1 MKKPFLIAFF
11 VSAATLANAQ
21 TVVEYVNTLDFPLS
35 PGGQF
40 FYSADPGEQV
50 FVDSGGAGRF
60 KRTGNA
66 FLAGGA
72 TPLCRFY
79 GSVTPGP
86 NSHFYT
92 VDAGECNA
100 LKAAQITPKP
110 ATIQQWNYEGNG
122 FNGTAPGLTA
132 SGKPTCPIGTTPVY
146 RAYNGAFRNGVKNP
160 WDSNHRYATNK
171 GEIDFMVSSQNWNDE
186 GLSFCAAGSV
196 APTSLPPVS
205 SNANKCANPRAD
217 AKFGDKQGS
226 LDTEKSFVRSHID
239 EIYLWREEVP
249 ALSADRYD
257 TPQAY
262 FAPLKTWAKTASGK
276 DKDEFHFVVDTARFQ
291 SQIDGDAGLG
301 YGLEITPK
309 TSTRRATV
317 ALVESGSPAA
327 AAGLRRSIQIT
338 SVNGVDEA
346 SAAFPTLLQNAL
358 SPRTA
363 SQPITLGTFDPVS
376 GAQKEVVMNAI
387 AITTNSVPV
396 VSTLNTPTG
405 KVGYILYTSFLTLA
419 SEGALVDAFRQLR
432 DAGVTDI
439 VLDFRYNGGGY
450 VYISS
455 QLAYMVAG
463 AKSRNKVYERYIF
476 NSLRDAESNDPTE
489 ALPFFDTASGFPGTN
504 TIEDSPL
511 PTLNLNRV
519 FILTSEGTASASE
532 AVINGLRG
540 IDVEVV
546 LVGDT
551 TTGKPYGFLDVDN
564 CGSTYLAIEFKGVNN
579 KGFGDFADGFAPTCK
594 VVEDDVTHDFTD
606 PAETRLAAALA
617 YRSTGTCPAGTVAS
631 DETTKALSAADK
643 INRRSGFVGQLRS
656 PKLDAQL
663 KRAHEMQA
671 AQLK

>member
-1 MKKPFLIAFF
+1 MKNRFLLVFLI
-11 VSAATLANAQ
+11 SAASVTHAQ
-21 TVVEYVNTLDFPLS
+21 TVVEYVNTLDFPRS

-40 FYSADPGEQV
+40 FYSADPGEQA
-50 FVDSGGAGRF
+50 FVDSGGAGKF
-60 KRTGNA
+60 KRTGSA
-66 FLAGGA
+66 FLAGGS

-79 GSVTPGP
+79 GSVAPGP

-92 VDAGECNA
+92 VDTGECNA

-110 ATIQQWNYEGNG
+110 AAIQQWNYEGNG

-132 SGKPTCPIGTTPVY
+132 SGKPTCPTGTTPVY
-146 RAYNGAFRNGVKNP
+146 RAYNGAFRNGVKNA

-171 GEIDFMVSSQNWNDE
+171 GEIDFMVNSQSWSDE

-196 APTSLPPVS
+196 APASLPPAT

-217 AKFGDKQGS
+217 AKFGDKPGS
-226 LDTEKSFVRSHID
+226 LDTEKAFVRSHID

-249 ALSADRYD
+249 ALSAANYD

-276 DKDEFHFVVDTARFQ
+276 DKDEFHFVVNTASFQ

-301 YGLEITPK
+301 YGLEVAPK
-309 TSTRRATV
+309 TSARRATI

-338 SVNGVDEA
+338 SVNGINEA
-346 SAAFPTLLQNAL
+346 SASFPTMLQNAL
-358 SPRTA
+358 NPRSA
-363 SQPITLGTFDPVS
+363 SQLITLGTFDPVS
-376 GAQKEVVMNAI
+376 GAQKEVTMSAI

-405 KVGYILYTSFLTLA
+405 KVGYLLYTSFLTLA
-419 SEGALVDAFRQLR
+419 SEGALIDAFTQLR
-432 DAGVTDI
+432 DARVSDL
-439 VLDFRYNGGGY
+439 VLDLRYNSGGY

-455 QLAYMVAG
+455 QVAYMIAG
-463 AKSRNKVYERYIF
+463 AKSRNKVFERYIY
-476 NSLRDAESNDPTE
+476 NSLRDALTNDPDE
-489 ALPFFDTASGFPGTN
+489 ALPFFNTASGFRGTN
-504 TIEDSPL
+504 TIEDAPL

-519 FILTSEGTASASE
+519 FILTADDTASASE

-540 IDVEVV
+540 IDVDVV
-546 LVGDT
+546 LIGDT
-551 TTGKPYGFLDVDN
+551 TTGKPYGFYDTDN
-564 CGSTYLAIEFKGVNN
+564 CGSTYLAVEFKGVNN
-579 KGFGDFADGFAPTCK
+579 KGFGDFADGFTPTCK

-617 YRSTGTCPAGTVAS
+617 YRSNGVCPAGTRAS
-631 DETTKALSAADK
+631 DETSKAVSASEK
-643 INRRSGFVGQLRS
+643 LNRRSGFVGQLRS

-663 KRAHEMQA
+663 KRAYEAQA
-671 AQLK
+671 ALVK